1 MHTGETIGFRN
12 ALVRFPDQRLSIVVL
27 TNRNEGRPLDL
38 VLRIADVLLP
48 E

>member
-1 MHTGETIGFRN
+1 MHTGETIGFRH
-12 ALVRFPDQRLSIVVL
+12 ALVRFPDQALSVVIL

-38 VLRIADVLLP
+38 VFRIADVLMP